1 MKFTVNKVRESSCPR
16 GIRSPKESKT
26 VECAQ
31 PTSLNARGY
40 AMRPGENGGP
50 ILALNSQYLP
60 RNEVSAKESQ
70 SVVYIPFRRV
80 GIVFVFVVGGKGGG
94 DG

>member
-1 MKFTVNKVRESSCPR
+1 
-16 GIRSPKESKT
+16 
-26 VECAQ
+26 
-31 PTSLNARGY
+31 
-40 AMRPGENGGP
+40 MRPGENGGP